1 MVNYQEK
8 VFWGLNTMIFTAT
21 PKIISSYCGLGAY
34 KEWYVFHAIV
44 NAMMMM
50 GPYGHFPLNSS
61 PYKVVF
67 FLRLYFLGI
76 EIYF

>member
-1 MVNYQEK
+1 
-8 VFWGLNTMIFTAT
+8 MIFTAT
-21 PKIISSYCGLGAY
+21 PKIISPYCGLGAY

-67 FLRLYFLGI
+67 FPSTLLSRD
-76 EIYF
+76 

>member
-1 MVNYQEK
+1 
-8 VFWGLNTMIFTAT
+8 MIFTAT
-21 PKIISSYCGLGAY
+21 PKIISPYFSLGAY

-67 FLRLYFLGI
+67 FSPSTLLSRD
-76 EIYF
+76 

>member
-1 MVNYQEK
+1 MCDNLSKGVL
-8 VFWGLNTMIFTAT
+8 GLNTMIFTANL
-21 PKIISSYCGLGAY
+21 KMISPYSGLGAY

-67 FLRLYFLGI
+67 FSPSTLLSRD
-76 EIYF
+76 

>member
-1 MVNYQEK
+1 MVKSTWDISQTF
-8 VFWGLNTMIFTAT
+8 VAFWEYMNFT
-21 PKIISSYCGLGAY
+21 PKIISPYCGLGAY

-67 FLRLYFLGI
+67 FLFDST
-76 EIYF
+76 F

>member
-1 MVNYQEK
+1 
-8 VFWGLNTMIFTAT
+8 MIFTAT
-21 PKIISSYCGLGAY
+21 PKIISPYYGLGAY

-67 FLRLYFLGI
+67 FLLRLYFLGI